1 MRYLIAL
8 VVPLFV
14 QFYALLLVFDASRGG
29 GSFMGLLAI
38 PVAAIAVPVLA
49 ISGFL
54 GARGTL
60 PLSRV
65 ALMSFAIALLPPIVL
80 LVLRLLES

>member
-1 MRYLIAL
+1 
-8 VVPLFV
+8 
-14 QFYALLLVFDASRGG
+14 
-29 GSFMGLLAI
+29 MGLLAI